1 MEESKDTKK
10 NVIWLGL
17 TSLLSD
23 VSSEMIMALLPL
35 FLVDL
40 GASRSLVGLIEGVA
54 EATASV
60 FKALSGWISDRLQA
74 RKGLVVVGYTLSTAV
89 KPFIALANTWYQVL
103 AVRFVDRIGKGV
115 RNAPRDALIADSV
128 EEHERGRSFGLQRG
142 MDTAGAVIGTLLASG
157 FIYLFTKYTN
167 MPVLTQYRTIFW
179 ISVIPG
185 ILAIFIVAVF
195 VKDVAAKK
203 FEKQDIKLAW
213 GSLDSAVPGGRQG
226 FRAFLIASAVFELS
240 NFSYALFILRAK
252 DLGVILALIPIIYLV
267 YNVVYSALAQPL
279 GLLVDKIGKKVVL
292 AAGYILS
299 ALMLI
304 GFAVAIHPLQ
314 AWVLFVLYGCAM
326 AITQTTPRALLADL
340 VPAELRGTAYGIYYT
355 LIGLIAL
362 PASAIAGLL
371 WDRFSPLMAFSYGA
385 VLAAAAA
392 WLVLTMIPARP
403 AGGPS
408 AKLTKGS

>member
-128 EEHERGRSFGLQRG
+128 EENERGRSFGLQRG

-157 FIYLFTKYTN
+157 FLYLFSRYTSLT
-167 MPVLTQYRTIFW
+167 VLEQYRTIFW

-185 ILAIFIVAVF
+185 ILAVLTVAVF

-213 GSLDSAVPGGRQG
+213 GSLDSG

-267 YNVVYSALAQPL
+267 YNIVYSVLAQPL
-279 GLLVDKIGKKVVL
+279 GLLADKIGKKLVL
-292 AAGYILS
+292 AAGYLLS

-304 GFAVAIHPLQ
+304 GFALAIHPLQ

>member
-89 KPFIALANTWYQVL
+89 KPFIALANTSYQVL
-103 AVRFVDRIGKGV
+103 AVRFIDRIGKGV

-128 EEHERGRSFGLQRG
+128 EENERGRSFGLQRG

-157 FIYLFTKYTN
+157 FLYLFSRYTSLT
-167 MPVLTQYRTIFW
+167 VLEQYRTIFW

-185 ILAIFIVAVF
+185 ILAVLTVAVF
-195 VKDVAAKK
+195 VRDVAAKK
-203 FEKQDIKLAW
+203 FEKQEIKLNW
-213 GSLDSAVPGGRQG
+213 GSLDSG

-252 DLGVILALIPIIYLV
+252 DLGVMLALIPIIYLV

-279 GLLVDKIGKKVVL
+279 GFLADKIGKKLVL

-314 AWVLFVLYGCAM
+314 AWILFILYGCAM

-385 VLAAAAA
+385 VLAAVAA
-392 WLVLTMIPARP
+392 WLVLTIIPAT
-403 AGGPS
+403 
-408 AKLTKGS
+408 KLTKGS